1 MSYCPPPLPRGR
13 PRGCPFIVPLLT
25 PHFPFF
31 SRSSPSPTPSA
42 YPTCAPQA
50 VPELQPRPCSQALQG
65 KTSSAT
71 RRLLG
76 CKQQAQLKLSPLL
89 QSQEGRKCPP
99 AKLRGSFMG
108 SLDQQDWKPA
118 LFLLSCFLHCSQS
131 TRRVREMWAHF
142 FGDGDDH
149 HSSTEGKNG
158 GQKHDF
164 PCLWAVL
171 PRNKRLSRYQGT
183 DG

>member
-42 YPTCAPQA
+42 YPTCALQA

-65 KTSSAT
+65 KTSSVT

-76 CKQQAQLKLSPLL
+76 CKQQAQPKLSPLL
-89 QSQEGRKCPP
+89 QSQEGGRCPP
-99 AKLRGSFMG
+99 CTSQTARLIHSVTGPTGLKAS
-108 SLDQQDWKPA
+108 S
-118 LFLLSCFLHCSQS
+118 LFLLSCFLCCSQS
-131 TRRVREMWAHF
+131 TRKVREM
-142 FGDGDDH
+142 
-149 HSSTEGKNG
+149 
-158 GQKHDF
+158 
-164 PCLWAVL
+164 
-171 PRNKRLSRYQGT
+171 
-183 DG
+183 